1 VIGPDGRSVVRR
13 VGLSPS
19 SSWRRRL
26 ASLATTIEGA
36 AGRSDGRLQQI
47 RPAWD
52 ERSQRLSLTFPDR
65 HPIDGVVELGE
76 PVEATMY
83 GEPRPSR
90 RVLGPWQGGI
100 SQFLGRPLELL
111 WAEDGAVDRSTDGG
125 AASLVSTA
133 SLERLR
139 REMATDLRV
148 DGRRF
153 RMLFEID
160 GIGPHEEDTWIGRH
174 LQVGDGEVIVPA
186 TSAGAS

>member
-1 VIGPDGRSVVRR
+1 MA
-13 VGLSPS
+13 S
-19 SSWRRRL
+19 SSWASRSRRPCTG
-26 ASLATTIEGA
+26 SLAPHA
-36 AGRSDGRLQQI
+36 ASSDPGK
-47 RPAWD
+47 
-52 ERSQRLSLTFPDR
+52 
-65 HPIDGVVELGE
+65 GV
-76 PVEATMY
+76 
-83 GEPRPSR
+83 
-90 RVLGPWQGGI
+90 